1 MDALPNN
8 TFPMIDKTISKPLT
22 DNRTANA
29 LRDNTEGLLAAGREP
44 DMSDL
49 RYIKLNR
56 FEQREQAY
64 KELCEQ
70 FVADIKRN
78 DMTGMHVLVES
89 LSSVKTMMNTP
100 DIEPKIEI
108 IKAIEEEVTKPT
120 AIVRGQRRNTHLI
133 EDVVPD
139 KLEDTNADN

>member
-1 MDALPNN
+1 MDASSNN
-8 TFPMIDKTISKPLT
+8 TFPMINKAISEPLT

-49 RYIKLNR
+49 RYIKLNKY
-56 FEQREQAY
+56 EQREQAY

-70 FVADIKRN
+70 FIADVRQH
-78 DMTGMHVLVES
+78 DMTGMHDLVES
-89 LSSVKTMMNTP
+89 LSSVKPMINTP
-100 DIEPKIEI
+100 DIEPKIEV
-108 IKAIEEEVTKPT
+108 IKATEKEVTKPT

-133 EDVVPD
+133 EDAND
-139 KLEDTNADN
+139 ADNIVKGV